1 MTEERLACAQCCPFF
16 PYIYQRL
23 STEIVEE
30 EDAMGRQVNKHR
42 LLYPN
47 PPSLQPKSLKTR
59 CKMLI
64 RPEGY
69 GASHCNLVVAEEVVY
84 LLRSM
89 LESERWKVLI
99 LDIFEV
105 ILERAADQIAIEKKY
120 METNHNEKRSE
131 NKERERIV
139 WYSMGSAVLKVMG
152 RFPADCTRD
161 AVCVCAS
168 SSWTTSRIWTY

>member
-1 MTEERLACAQCCPFF
+1 
-16 PYIYQRL
+16 
-23 STEIVEE
+23 
-30 EDAMGRQVNKHR
+30 MGRQVNKHR

-120 METNHNEKRSE
+120 METKPQ
-131 NKERERIV
+131 REAQREQGARANRV
-139 WYSMGSAVLKVMG
+139 VLDGFCGAEGDGSISRRLYA
-152 RFPADCTRD
+152 D